1 MDLGQL
7 IDTFF
12 PKSDFSKL
20 NFQRQLV
27 ASDIENCALHGEELL
42 AWPPNVFIILFNWL
56 EYTDKYRRIV
66 SPEDN
71 SEWTDKLLAEA
82 TEIRNEWSELLK
94 AVCDQLTTSSVI
106 SGPQKALYF
115 GPNTR
120 RRLGIVFSRINLQ
133 ECLYDLSQRGQLLD
147 SVFVL
152 VSAIDMIFEKFD
164 WASANP
170 TDHDSVL
177 RMLALLKAE
186 NRPKSL
192 PQNDED
198 HHPSDAEEEQVV
210 CSLSDNHTKNG
221 FVSLKTC
228 VPQSGLTINNLT
240 QHLCFLKPSVK
251 PKVISSGA
259 KKNDT
264 KEYRILVLPW
274 PFEVKATDFSSASNK
289 LKIHRRENFGFFDY
303 VPSERI
309 NIKRYL
315 TTLISTV
322 ERYGHIDLVVFP
334 ECSLS
339 KLEFEK
345 VKKVTFDS
353 FGAKAPCILAGVH
366 GTKDAQGINKA
377 ALAFIDDTG
386 QLAHAVQHKH
396 HRWYLDRAQLKN
408 YHLSG
413 VLNPQKKL
421 WENIAVDR
429 RNLLTLHTSDNV
441 KLCPLI
447 CEDLARQEPVAQ
459 AVRSTG
465 SNLVVALL
473 LDGPQLSNRWPG
485 KYAAVLSDDPGSSVL
500 TVTPLGMTQ
509 RSTGTGHKPSRVV
522 ALWSDQV
529 NRDAELEIEEGGA
542 GLLIETDIVYQD
554 MWSIDGRCVKKP
566 ILVKKNTDTIYTQ
579 CDTLKNVT
587 GLSEK
592 QLINILN
599 DFTTKQEAS

>member
-7 IDTFF
+7 VKIFF

-20 NFQRQLV
+20 CFQRQLV
-27 ASDIENCALHGEELL
+27 ASDVAGCAINGEELL
-42 AWPPNVFIILFNWL
+42 AWPPNLFIILFNWL

-71 SEWTDKLLAEA
+71 SEWTDQHLIEA
-82 TEIRNEWSELLK
+82 TEIRDEWIVLLK
-94 AVCDQLTTSSVI
+94 VVCDQLTSSGV
-106 SGPQKALYF
+106 SGPQKAPFL
-115 GPNTR
+115 GPKTK
-120 RRLGIVFSRINLQ
+120 RRLNIVFSPINFN
-133 ECLYDLSQRGQLLD
+133 ECLYDLSQRGQVLD
-147 SVFVL
+147 SIFIL
-152 VSAIDMIFEKFD
+152 MSAIDMIFETFD
-164 WASANP
+164 WACENP
-170 TDHDSVL
+170 TDHDSAL
-177 RMLALLKAE
+177 RMLALLKAD
-186 NRPKSL
+186 NRVRNLAK
-192 PQNDED
+192 NDAT
-198 HHPSDAEEEQVV
+198 HQRQDAEEEQVV
-210 CSLSDNHTKNG
+210 SSLSDNHTKNG
-221 FVSLKTC
+221 FVTLKTC
-228 VPQSGLTINNLT
+228 VPQSGLTINNLM

-251 PKVISSGA
+251 PKVIFSGA
-259 KKNDT
+259 KKSDT

-274 PFEVKATDFSSASNK
+274 PFEVKATDFSSASSK

-303 VPSERI
+303 APSERI
-309 NIKRYL
+309 DIKRYL

-322 ERYGHIDLVVFP
+322 ERYGYIDLVVFP

-339 KLEFEK
+339 ETEFEK

-353 FGAKAPCILAGVH
+353 FGERAPCILAGVH
-366 GTKDAQGINKA
+366 GSKEAQGINKA
-377 ALAFIDDTG
+377 ALAFIDDAG
-386 QLAHAVQHKH
+386 QFAHAVQHKH
-396 HRWYLDRAQLKN
+396 HRWYLDRQQLKN

-421 WENIAVDR
+421 WENIEVNR
-429 RNLLTLHTSDNV
+429 RNLLMLHTSDNV

-473 LDGPQLSNRWPG
+473 LDGPQLLNRWPG

-509 RSTGTGHKPSRVV
+509 RSTGTGFKPSRVV

-529 NRDAELEIEEGGA
+529 NSDAELEIAEGGA
-542 GLLIETDIVYQD
+542 GLLIETNISYQD

-566 ILVKKNTDTIYTQ
+566 ILVRKNTDTIYTQ
-579 CDTLKNVT
+579 CDTLKNVS

-592 QLINILN
+592 QLVNVLK